1 MPVEEIELLRSL
13 RFSWTRIAALLEIS
27 RSTLY
32 RRLEEEG
39 ISLSTTFSNISDMD
53 LDRVI
58 QTIKADHPNDGERL
72 IIGHLTRQNLILPR
86 TRVRA
91 SIHRVDHEGTLQRR
105 SVTVRRRT
113 YHSEGP
119 NFVWHIDGNHKLI
132 KWRFVLHGSIDGYSR
147 VITFLHCSD
156 NNRAT
161 TVLSLFTSAVNKLGL
176 PYKIRT
182 DLGGENVELWRY
194 MIEQHADDS
203 AIITGSSTHN
213 ERIERLW
220 RDVHRCVGVVF
231 ADTFRELEEEGKLD
245 SLNEID
251 LYCLHYVY
259 KPRINHALE
268 AFIESWNN
276 HCISTEGGSTPYQLF
291 IQGAIENNMFPV
303 QPQPYGTNP
312 QDGSNSSQVA
322 GQDHVRV
329 PRIDF
334 QPCGLLCL
342 LLSAINPLQESD
354 CLGCDIYT
362 RVINVVGQH
371 LQGCNDCE
379 LI

>member
-13 RFSWTRIAALLEIS
+13 RFSWTRIATLLGIS

-32 RRLEEEG
+32 RRLTEEG
-39 ISLSTTFSNISDMD
+39 ISLSTTFSNISDGD

-58 QTIKADHPNDGERL
+58 GTIKAAHPNDGERL
-72 IIGHLTRQNLILPR
+72 IIGHLTTHNLILPR

-119 NFVWHIDGNHKLI
+119 NFVWHVDGNHKLI
-132 KWRFVLHGSIDGYSR
+132 KWQFVLHGAIDGYSR

-161 TVLSLFTSAVNKLGL
+161 TVLPLFTSAVNMLGL
-176 PYKIRT
+176 PHKIRT

-194 MIEQHADDS
+194 MIEQHSDDS
-203 AIITGSSTHN
+203 AVITGASTHN

-231 ADTFRELEEEGKLD
+231 ADKFRELEVEEKLD
-245 SLNEID
+245 TLNEVD

-259 KPRINHALE
+259 KPRINHALQ
-268 AFIESWNN
+268 AFLESWNN
-276 HCISTEGGSTPYQLF
+276 HCISTEGGYTPYQLF

-303 QPQPYGTNP
+303 QLQPHGVNC
-312 QDGSNSSQVA
+312 QGGSSSLQVA
-322 GQDHVRV
+322 AQDHIQV
-329 PRIDF
+329 PRIGF

-342 LLSAINPLQESD
+342 LLSGINPLQESD
-354 CLGCDIYT
+354 CLGSDIYA
-362 RVINVVGQH
+362 RVINVVGHH
-371 LQGCNDCE
+371 LQGCSDCE